1 MITTTDNILR
11 AWGSIDWVRYQD
23 GRPVLAPDPRQIE
36 KAFAAHGLDA
46 FEIGV
51 IGRDTDGN
59 TFLLDRAAA
68 ALEAELVR
76 TLMNRALDALGFEEV
91 QA

>member
-1 MITTTDNILR
+1 MTTTTDKILR
-11 AWGSIDWVRYQD
+11 AWGSVDWVRYQD

-36 KAFAAHGLDA
+36 KVFTAHGLDA
-46 FEIGV
+46 FQIGV

-68 ALEAELVR
+68 ALEAELMR
-76 TLMNRALDALGFEEV
+76 HLMNKALDALGLEEV
-91 QA
+91 QS